1 MSILVFCIDFLCRR
15 WYKYYYMNNEDLIEA
30 RISSVYSLLCQP
42 KACGEWKGT
51 SAEGGARHASFLGP
65 QPNRG
70 GTVTLGLTCCA
81 VLMQCIII
89 LHFVPVFKPVF
100 LLSRVWQQNGLN
112 AAAGLCL
119 PPANLRRQLHIGN
132 GMGLGTEAESP
143 NVRWGS
149 GGKDGSLR

>member
-1 MSILVFCIDFLCRR
+1 
-15 WYKYYYMNNEDLIEA
+15 
-30 RISSVYSLLCQP
+30 
-42 KACGEWKGT
+42 
-51 SAEGGARHASFLGP
+51 
-65 QPNRG
+65 
-70 GTVTLGLTCCA
+70 
-81 VLMQCIII
+81 MQCIII

-119 PPANLRRQLHIGN
+119 SPANLRRQLHIGN

-149 GGKDGSLR
+149 GGKDGSIR

>member
-1 MSILVFCIDFLCRR
+1 M
-15 WYKYYYMNNEDLIEA
+15 WEYYNESKHRGA
-30 RISSVYSLLCQP
+30 KRISTGFHHALP
-42 KACGEWKGT
+42 GARAGKGFF
-51 SAEGGARHASFLGP
+51 AEENARHAFSGSAAE
-65 QPNRG
+65 QVRD
-70 GTVTLGLTCCA
+70 CHA
-81 VLMQCIII
+81 VKQRVALCYMQYDII

>member
-1 MSILVFCIDFLCRR
+1 M
-15 WYKYYYMNNEDLIEA
+15 WEYYNESKHRGA
-30 RISSVYSLLCQP
+30 KRISTGFHHALP
-42 KACGEWKGT
+42 GARAGKGFF
-51 SAEGGARHASFLGP
+51 AEENARHAFSGSAAE
-65 QPNRG
+65 QVRD
-70 GTVTLGLTCCA
+70 CHA
-81 VLMQCIII
+81 VKQCVALCYMQYDII

>member
-1 MSILVFCIDFLCRR
+1 MLLLRHAGGDCTLQQPPCGT
-15 WYKYYYMNNEDLIEA
+15 EA

-119 PPANLRRQLHIGN
+119 PPANLRWQLHIGN

>member
-1 MSILVFCIDFLCRR
+1 MRE
-15 WYKYYYMNNEDLIEA
+15 YYNESKHRGA
-30 RISSVYSLLCQP
+30 KRISTGFHHALP
-42 KACGEWKGT
+42 GARAGKGFF
-51 SAEGGARHASFLGP
+51 AEENARHAFSGSAAE
-65 QPNRG
+65 QVRD
-70 GTVTLGLTCCA
+70 CHA
-81 VLMQCIII
+81 VKQCVALCYMQYDII

-100 LLSRVWQQNGLN
+100 LLSRAWQQNGLN

>member
-1 MSILVFCIDFLCRR
+1 M
-15 WYKYYYMNNEDLIEA
+15 WEYYNESKHRGA
-30 RISSVYSLLCQP
+30 KRISTGFHHALP
-42 KACGEWKGT
+42 GARAGKGFF
-51 SAEGGARHASFLGP
+51 AEENARHAFSGSAAE
-65 QPNRG
+65 QVRD
-70 GTVTLGLTCCA
+70 CHA
-81 VLMQCIII
+81 VKQCVALCYMQYDII

-112 AAAGLCL
+112 AAVGLCL
-119 PPANLRRQLHIGN
+119 SPANLRRQLHIGN

>member
-1 MSILVFCIDFLCRR
+1 MRGTHLPGSAAEQVRDCHTVNQCVALC
-15 WYKYYYMNNEDLIEA
+15 YMQYD
-30 RISSVYSLLCQP
+30 
-42 KACGEWKGT
+42 
-51 SAEGGARHASFLGP
+51 
-65 QPNRG
+65 
-70 GTVTLGLTCCA
+70 
-81 VLMQCIII
+81 II

-100 LLSRVWQQNGLN
+100 LLSRVWQQKGLN
-112 AAAGLCL
+112 VAAGLCL

>member
-1 MSILVFCIDFLCRR
+1 M
-15 WYKYYYMNNEDLIEA
+15 WEYYNESKHRGA
-30 RISSVYSLLCQP
+30 KRISTGFHHALP
-42 KACGEWKGT
+42 GAKAGKGFF
-51 SAEGGARHASFLGP
+51 AEENARHAFSGSAAE
-65 QPNRG
+65 QVRD
-70 GTVTLGLTCCA
+70 CHA
-81 VLMQCIII
+81 VKQCVALCYMQYDII

>member
-1 MSILVFCIDFLCRR
+1 MHQYRFL
-15 WYKYYYMNNEDLIEA
+15 
-30 RISSVYSLLCQP
+30 YSLPRAETGKGPSPKGMRGTHLPGSAAEQVRDCHTAKRCVALCY
-42 KACGEWKGT
+42 
-51 SAEGGARHASFLGP
+51 
-65 QPNRG
+65 
-70 GTVTLGLTCCA
+70 
-81 VLMQCIII
+81 MQYDII

-100 LLSRVWQQNGLN
+100 LLSRVWQQIGLN

>member
-1 MSILVFCIDFLCRR
+1 MYLTAAAMRHRGADFISIFPFMPAKGLWGMERDVRR
-15 WYKYYYMNNEDLIEA
+15 RRCTA
-30 RISSVYSLLCQP
+30 RIVP
-42 KACGEWKGT
+42 GPA
-51 SAEGGARHASFLGP
+51 AEQGRDCHVRINVLRCAHAMYHYIAF
-65 QPNRG
+65 
-70 GTVTLGLTCCA
+70 CA
-81 VLMQCIII
+81 GFQAG
-89 LHFVPVFKPVF
+89 F
-100 LLSRVWQQNGLN
+100 LLSRVWQQIGLN

>member
-1 MSILVFCIDFLCRR
+1 MRE
-15 WYKYYYMNNEDLIEA
+15 YYNESKHRGA
-30 RISSVYSLLCQP
+30 KRISTGFHHALP
-42 KACGEWKGT
+42 GARAGKGFF
-51 SAEGGARHASFLGP
+51 AEENARHAFSGSAAE
-65 QPNRG
+65 QVRD
-70 GTVTLGLTCCA
+70 CHA
-81 VLMQCIII
+81 VKQCVALCYMQYDII

>member
-1 MSILVFCIDFLCRR
+1 
-15 WYKYYYMNNEDLIEA
+15 
-30 RISSVYSLLCQP
+30 
-42 KACGEWKGT
+42 
-51 SAEGGARHASFLGP
+51 
-65 QPNRG
+65 
-70 GTVTLGLTCCA
+70 

-89 LHFVPVFKPVF
+89 LHFVPVFKTVF

>member
-1 MSILVFCIDFLCRR
+1 MRGTHWPGSVTEQVRDCHTPISVLRCV
-15 WYKYYYMNNEDLIEA
+15 YMQYD
-30 RISSVYSLLCQP
+30 
-42 KACGEWKGT
+42 
-51 SAEGGARHASFLGP
+51 
-65 QPNRG
+65 
-70 GTVTLGLTCCA
+70 
-81 VLMQCIII
+81 II

-119 PPANLRRQLHIGN
+119 SPANLRRQLHIGN

>member
-1 MSILVFCIDFLCRR
+1 MYRD
-15 WYKYYYMNNEDLIEA
+15 
-30 RISSVYSLLCQP
+30 CQNPKPRQKGKPP
-42 KACGEWKGT
+42 KAARGKRRLAATLKGLRL
-51 SAEGGARHASFLGP
+51 SRPSWRVALRKVAILY
-65 QPNRG
+65 
-70 GTVTLGLTCCA
+70 
-81 VLMQCIII
+81 II
-89 LHFVPVFKPVF
+89 LQFLPVFKPVF

>member
-1 MSILVFCIDFLCRR
+1 M
-15 WYKYYYMNNEDLIEA
+15 WEYYNESKHRGA
-30 RISSVYSLLCQP
+30 KRISTGFHHALP
-42 KACGEWKGT
+42 GARAGKGFF
-51 SAEGGARHASFLGP
+51 AEENARHAFSGSAAE
-65 QPNRG
+65 QVRD
-70 GTVTLGLTCCA
+70 CHA
-81 VLMQCIII
+81 VKQCVALCYMQYDII

-132 GMGLGTEAESP
+132 GMGLGTEAESL

>member
-1 MSILVFCIDFLCRR
+1 M
-15 WYKYYYMNNEDLIEA
+15 WEYYNESKHRGA
-30 RISSVYSLLCQP
+30 KRISTGFHHALP
-42 KACGEWKGT
+42 GARAGKGFF
-51 SAEGGARHASFLGP
+51 AEENARHAFSGSAAE
-65 QPNRG
+65 QVRD
-70 GTVTLGLTCCA
+70 CHA
-81 VLMQCIII
+81 VKQCVALCYMQYDII

-119 PPANLRRQLHIGN
+119 PLANLRRQLHIGN

>member
-1 MSILVFCIDFLCRR
+1 MERDVRRRRCTARSVPGPAAEQGRDCHVRINVLRCAHAMYHYIAFCAGFQ
-15 WYKYYYMNNEDLIEA
+15 A
-30 RISSVYSLLCQP
+30 
-42 KACGEWKGT
+42 G
-51 SAEGGARHASFLGP
+51 
-65 QPNRG
+65 
-70 GTVTLGLTCCA
+70 
-81 VLMQCIII
+81 
-89 LHFVPVFKPVF
+89 F
-100 LLSRVWQQNGLN
+100 LLSRVWQQIGLN

>member
-1 MSILVFCIDFLCRR
+1 MLRCAHAMYHYIAFCAGFQ
-15 WYKYYYMNNEDLIEA
+15 A
-30 RISSVYSLLCQP
+30 
-42 KACGEWKGT
+42 G
-51 SAEGGARHASFLGP
+51 
-65 QPNRG
+65 
-70 GTVTLGLTCCA
+70 
-81 VLMQCIII
+81 
-89 LHFVPVFKPVF
+89 F

>member
-1 MSILVFCIDFLCRR
+1 MRE
-15 WYKYYYMNNEDLIEA
+15 YYNESKHRGA
-30 RISSVYSLLCQP
+30 KRISTGFHHALP
-42 KACGEWKGT
+42 GARAGKGFF
-51 SAEGGARHASFLGP
+51 AEENARHAFSGSAAE
-65 QPNRG
+65 QVRD
-70 GTVTLGLTCCA
+70 CHA
-81 VLMQCIII
+81 VKQCVALCYMQYDII

-112 AAAGLCL
+112 VAAGLCL

>member
-1 MSILVFCIDFLCRR
+1 M
-15 WYKYYYMNNEDLIEA
+15 WEYYNESKHRGA
-30 RISSVYSLLCQP
+30 KRISTGFHHALP
-42 KACGEWKGT
+42 GARAGKGFF
-51 SAEGGARHASFLGP
+51 AEENARHAFSGSAAE
-65 QPNRG
+65 QVRD
-70 GTVTLGLTCCA
+70 CHA
-81 VLMQCIII
+81 VKQCVALCYMQYDII

-119 PPANLRRQLHIGN
+119 PPANLRRQLQIGN